1 MPRGVRLAKRAS
13 ASRAARKIAF
23 CRGRCSPLLKCK
35 EPVRFSTHRRINSGN
50 MKQITDLTCA
60 VYELLIAGAS
70 SLKSPFLLFVRL
82 YWGWQMLVSG
92 RAHLSDVPAMV
103 ERFQEWGV
111 PFPTF
116 NVYLSGLTE
125 CVCGLLLIVG
135 FASRLITIPLIV
147 NFCVAYLTASRE
159 VLLNV
164 FNDPDAFVS
173 DPAFLF
179 LLASV
184 IVFISG
190 PGAFSVDALLEKLFV
205 APRKNE
211 TEAINSP
218 LREDYHGKLRGWA

>member
-1 MPRGVRLAKRAS
+1 MKPQQLTES
-13 ASRAARKIAF
+13 SRT
-23 CRGRCSPLLKCK
+23 G
-35 EPVRFSTHRRINSGN
+35 
-50 MKQITDLTCA
+50 
-60 VYELLIAGAS
+60 YELLIAGAS
-70 SLKSPFLLFVRL
+70 SLKSPFLLGVRL
-82 YWGWQMLVSG
+82 YWGWQMFVAGS
-92 RAHLSDVPAMV
+92 AHLSDVPAMV

-125 CVCGLLLIVG
+125 IVCGLLLLVG

-173 DPAFLF
+173 DAAFLF

-184 IVFISG
+184 IVFIFG
-190 PGAFSVDALLEKLFV
+190 PGALSVDAMIKKFFARSRPLESEVIAAASALPHRV
-205 APRKNE
+205 Q
-211 TEAINSP
+211 SS
-218 LREDYHGKLRGWA
+218 LS

>member
-1 MPRGVRLAKRAS
+1 
-13 ASRAARKIAF
+13 
-23 CRGRCSPLLKCK
+23 
-35 EPVRFSTHRRINSGN
+35 
-50 MKQITDLTCA
+50 MKQITDLACA
-60 VYELLIAGAS
+60 GYELLIAGAS

-92 RAHLSDVPAMV
+92 SAHLSDVPAMV

-218 LREDYHGKLRGWA
+218 LREDYHGKLRGWS